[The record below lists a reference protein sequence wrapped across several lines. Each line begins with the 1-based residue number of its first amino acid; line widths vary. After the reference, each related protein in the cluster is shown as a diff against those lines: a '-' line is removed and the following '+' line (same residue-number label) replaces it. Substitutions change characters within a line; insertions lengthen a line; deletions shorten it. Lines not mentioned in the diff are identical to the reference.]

1 MASIA
6 STVSWPT
13 FGGVMAAAGGA
24 QKDTYGISFAG
35 ATSAE
40 NTYVVEGLN
49 TTDTGFGT
57 LSSDLPNE
65 FIQETEVIT
74 GGYNAEYGRATGAI
88 VNVVTKSGSNALHG
102 SVFGH
107 FSPRVFSADAEAIRR
122 EGTAIDR
129 STNQDY
135 RYDLGAELG
144 GPIIKDKLWFHVGF
158 TPTFTRSTTTRIIS
172 HNVDANDDGIAD
184 KDAQTG
190 FTQREEVARRDIPSN
205 FQTYFFTAKLTGAI
219 SANHQWQIT
228 GWGNPQR
235 ADAMFAT
242 VRDPSSA
249 RARTDQGAYDLSAK
263 WTSKL
268 GDGKTQVDAVV
279 GFHNGYNNAKPL
291 SAADDVA
298 GVRYDYTR
306 SLYDFADLEGGGI
319 EACSDGPNDRY
330 KKIVNCPV
338 LSYTDRGLGFLEDR
352 TNNRTSALVSVTRR
366 VKAAGQH
373 IFKAGIDAELSSY
386 NSGRRFS
393 GGSFLV
399 RNEAGSTRTS
409 RWT

>member
-1 MASIA
+1 
-6 STVSWPT
+6 
-13 FGGVMAAAGGA
+13 MAAAGGA